1 MIHPGIRR
9 DLLIGGAIVGVGIGL
24 LGFALFGDD
33 DGFRAPRWV
42 VATVALLFIGSGIL
56 PLRGAFSTGSLLP
69 SGPYGNGIA
78 SAVLALLAL
87 GAAWLMVAVGPEGI
101 ALDFPLRLRPD
112 VEAAVRSVFFYGLLG
127 LFAIGCLVASLHAF
141 GRALPSLG
149 HTAVVAVVA
158 PLLGLAAWVA
168 IEFQREQAAPA
179 SGPVIYLSFD
189 RRFPGDDY
197 LTRTHGDEV
206 APRQGRFGNGLWVG
220 GSGDWVEIDAPR
232 GFDTRNGLT
241 LELWMRRENWV
252 NPYLKGRNLQT
263 LAAVDL
269 EGEYHGR
276 PEIRQVSL
284 SMEVT
289 STRPPSAERGL
300 LPDAYRFK
308 PIARVGEARVAPAGN
323 VRVEPERWTHLAIVY
338 DRFLVD
344 RMRLYVDGSLVARS
358 MAWSDTPGFADVRT
372 VRLGTGAERI
382 GAYRGM
388 IDEVKVYARALGDDE
403 IAAESAGRERHN

>member
-1 MIHPGIRR
+1 MTPGVRR
-9 DLLIGGAIVGVGIGL
+9 DLLIGGAIVGVGLAL

-42 VATVALLFIGSGIL
+42 VATVALAFIGSGAL
-56 PLRGAFSTGSLLP
+56 PLRGVLAAGSLFP
-69 SGPYGNGIA
+69 SGPYANA
-78 SAVLALLAL
+78 AVCAVLALLSL
-87 GAAWLMVAVGPEGI
+87 GAVWMMVAIGPQGI
-101 ALDFPLRLRPD
+101 ALDFPVAIRPD
-112 VEAAVRSVFFYGLLG
+112 IEAWLRAIFFYGLLG
-127 LFAIGCLVASLHAF
+127 AFAVACLVASLHAF
-141 GRALPSLG
+141 GRALPWLG

-168 IEFQREQAAPA
+168 LEYRREQSATATPPA
-179 SGPVIYLSFD
+179 IYVSFD

-206 APRQGRFGNGLWVG
+206 AARQGRFGNGLWVG

-252 NPYLKGRNLQT
+252 NPYLKGRSQQT

-269 EGEYHGR
+269 EGEYNGR
-276 PEIRQVSL
+276 LEVRQVSL
-284 SMEVT
+284 SMDVVPARSGAGER
-289 STRPPSAERGL
+289 SLDAET
-300 LPDAYRFK
+300 YRFR
-308 PIARVGEARVAPAGN
+308 PSARVGEVRVAPAGSS
-323 VRVEPERWTHLAIVY
+323 RIAAGRWTHVAIVY

-344 RMRLYVDGSLVARS
+344 RMRLYVDGALVARS
-358 MAWSDTPGFADVRT
+358 MSFSDAPGFADVRT
-372 VRLGTGAERI
+372 LRLGTGAERI

-388 IDEVKVYARALGDDE
+388 IDEVKVFARALGEEE
-403 IAAESAGRERHN
+403 IAAESAGREHRE